1 MNVAVI
7 NYNGGNALSVM
18 NALRRIGIN
27 AVYSS
32 DSEVIKKAD
41 KVIFPGQ
48 GEALVTMNFLRRSHL
63 DEVIRD
69 LTQPFLGICIGMQI
83 LGFKSEERNTSCLNI
98 VDDEIVRKFL
108 VTKSNS
114 RMKIPHMG
122 WNTVSHLK
130 TDLFR
135 DIPENAFFYFVH
147 SFYMPVNQYTV
158 AETTYIN
165 DFSAAIRKE
174 NFYATQFHPEKS
186 GKWGEKLLKN
196 FIEL

>member
-18 NALRRIGIN
+18 NALQRIGIN

-32 DSEVIKKAD
+32 DSEIIKKAD

-48 GEALVTMNFLRRSHL
+48 GEALVTMNFLRKNHL

-69 LTQPFLGICIGMQI
+69 LTQPFLGICIGLQI
-83 LGFKSEERNTSCLNI
+83 LGYKSEEKNTSCLNI
-98 VDDEIVRKFL
+98 IENEVIRKFS

-114 RMKIPHMG
+114 QMKIPHMG

-130 TDLFR
+130 TGLFC

-147 SFYMPVNQYTV
+147 SFYMPLNQYTV

-165 DFSAAIRKE
+165 EFSAAIKKK

-186 GKWGEKLLKN
+186 GKWGEKLLRN